1 MEIPAKA
8 SKREH
13 RKIKFCSFI
22 LIALVESLPGYNH
35 FTFIVVSGLWGERE
49 IITFFFFFF
58 NNRVWKEN
66 KTSVVSLR
74 S

>member
-49 IITFFFFFF
+49 IITFFFFFLTIEF
-58 NNRVWKEN
+58 GKKIRRLW
-66 KTSVVSLR
+66 SH
-74 S
+74 